1 MSTPELKKRLIDKI
15 RRTKDPA
22 ILEEAYRLLEI
33 ETEDLG
39 IYNLT
44 DDQKSA
50 IEEAQKQIKEG
61 KFLTDDQADKDID
74 EWLKK

>member
-61 KFLTDDQADKDID
+61 KFLTDDQANKDID

>member
-61 KFLTDDQADKDID
+61 KFLTDGQANKDID